1 MNNLAKLNTE
11 YKLVRTDIFY
21 NADSNSYSLYLEDI
35 DGKVVK
41 IETKRVET
49 TKSTLDKLQEVQK
62 QEQQEYEDQFED
74 EDDFEED
81 DEIEGIDYDT
91 DDEEGNPF
99 EDMDLSD
106 AVDSHIESK
115 NGDRR

>member
-11 YKLVRTDIFY
+11 YKLVRTDVFY
-21 NADSNSYSLYLEDI
+21 NADSNSYELFLEDV
-35 DGKVVK
+35 DGNVFKLD
-41 IETKRVET
+41 TKRLGT
-49 TKSTLDKLQEVQK
+49 TKTTLDKLQEVQK

-81 DEIEGIDYDT
+81 DEAEGIDYDT

-106 AVDSHIESK
+106 AVDRDIENRIS
-115 NGDRR
+115 